1 MQLDQIRKYE
11 RRALRDLHNE
21 VREITPDDVVK
32 LVLEVRKLRQEN
44 GQLKCEVDSLREQI
58 QYFIPRR
65 RVRRVYKQI
74 KKILEQDGITDDLDV
89 ED

>member
-11 RRALRDLHNE
+11 RRALRDLYNE

-44 GQLKCEVDSLREQI
+44 GQLKNEVDSLREQV

-74 KKILEQDGITDDLDV
+74 KKILEQDGITDDLDI

>member
-44 GQLKCEVDSLREQI
+44 GQLKSEISGYKEQLEN
-58 QYFIPRR
+58 YIPRR
-65 RVRRVYKQI
+65 RVRRIYQQV
-74 KKILEQDGITDDLDV
+74 KKILEQDGITDDLD
-89 ED
+89 EE